1 MIIFIIIIIIFL
13 ITLFKLFYN
22 KGIYNEKISNIETII
37 EYIKNTENSRNIAM
51 NGIDIKYY
59 INYVFH
65 YQVYKLFELVIRKL
79 DKLNIKYFLIGGGLI
94 GYFRH
99 NQGLIPWDDDIDIAV
114 IEDDREKLYNAINEI
129 MKENNN
135 ISFIINND
143 NLDLDKV
150 VYGKM
155 NDNPIQ
161 LDIFYFKYFPDNQYY
176 DFTSERTRN
185 LWPNQYIYKDEI
197 FPLESVSYYLYDIYG
212 IKNDGIKIKIPN
224 KSKKYLD
231 RIYKNWE
238 TIKTPTH
245 SHSKYYKLLFS

>member
-1 MIIFIIIIIIFL
+1 MFSLGRKTEKYSNINTIVE
-13 ITLFKLFYN
+13 YN
-22 KGIYNEKISNIETII
+22 KI
-37 EYIKNTENSRNIAM
+37 TENSRNIAM
-51 NGIDIKYY
+51 NGIYIKYY
-59 INYVFH
+59 ISYAFH
-65 YQVYKLFELVIRKL
+65 YQVYKLFELIIKKL

-99 NQGLIPWDDDIDIAV
+99 NQGFIPWDDDIDIAV
-114 IEDDREKLYNAINEI
+114 IEEDRLNLYDAINEI

-161 LDIFYFKYFPDNQYY
+161 LDIFYFKYFPNNQYY
-176 DFTSERTRN
+176 DFTSDRTRK
-185 LWPNQYIYKDEI
+185 LWPNQHIYKDEI
-197 FPLESVSYYLYDIYG
+197 YPLETVSFYLYDIYG

-224 KSKKYLD
+224 
-231 RIYKNWE
+231 
-238 TIKTPTH
+238 
-245 SHSKYYKLLFS
+245 